1 MSEGVSTMTDKPNCS
16 TCPHNYIHHN
26 SGMGTD
32 RPRCSITK
40 WFLDTTLFKD
50 LDNDYFSRSC
60 CPIHSNAREYLIK
73 NVIKEL
79 ERLSECNYGTDTG
92 RKYAAVY
99 VKVISLIRDGVKA

>member
-1 MSEGVSTMTDKPNCS
+1 MNKPNCS

-60 CPIHSNAREYLIK
+60 CPIHSNAREYLMAD
-73 NVIKEL
+73 VIKEL
-79 ERLSECNYGTDTG
+79 EERIDMFSKEAAAKDNYCLSY
-92 RKYAAVY
+92 RAAGLAEA
-99 VKVISLIRDGVKA
+99 ISLIRGVKE